1 MGVDIIAIGAGS
13 VDKTQLLEMTGQRSD
28 KVFTGY
34 VSLIEIRQPA
44 ACWKPFAT
52 ISNLF
57 WEILIAEKYRGLAKF
72 TNRIVDNIC
81 KAPLTCDQNIA
92 QLCYKF
98 NQVGASE
105 LKKTNQL
112 YQSLEHVCSL

>member
-44 ACWKPFAT
+44 AC
-52 ISNLF
+52 
-57 WEILIAEKYRGLAKF
+57 
-72 TNRIVDNIC
+72 
-81 KAPLTCDQNIA
+81 
-92 QLCYKF
+92 
-98 NQVGASE
+98 
-105 LKKTNQL
+105 
-112 YQSLEHVCSL
+112 